1 MNRQIRRAILSQI
14 EFGKRCL
21 KLLDRAPSTSE
32 DYKEAFDE
40 VDAGVRLNG
49 AIAPDSYSRKWIKR
63 GFLRL
68 LMQSQG
74 ITLTLKGLS
83 IRNYIACFPDQQ
95 KRLLP
100 LLTDTSRSQCENLA
114 RPVSAALKTL
124 DYTDALEL
132 LSMHACLLDNF
143 DAQCILRSK
152 EVGWCNRNL
161 RIKQMTMREYKKKQR
176 IWPHPAILFHKCRHL
191 E

>member
-1 MNRQIRRAILSQI
+1 MKRKIRKAILSQI

-21 KLLDRAPSTSE
+21 KLLDRVPSTGE

-83 IRNYIACFPDQQ
+83 IRNYIACYPDQH

-100 LLTDTSRSQCENLA
+100 LLTDTNRSQC
-114 RPVSAALKTL
+114 
-124 DYTDALEL
+124 
-132 LSMHACLLDNF
+132 
-143 DAQCILRSK
+143 
-152 EVGWCNRNL
+152 
-161 RIKQMTMREYKKKQR
+161 
-176 IWPHPAILFHKCRHL
+176 
-191 E
+191 